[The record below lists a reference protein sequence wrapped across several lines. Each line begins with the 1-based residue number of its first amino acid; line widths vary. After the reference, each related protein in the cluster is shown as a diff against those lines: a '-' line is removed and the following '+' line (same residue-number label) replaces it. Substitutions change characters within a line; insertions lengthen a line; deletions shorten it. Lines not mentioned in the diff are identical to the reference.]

1 MKEPQTA
8 KPSLVCGAEH
18 HLWVCEVFK
27 NQSVQERSKLVI
39 ERRLCYICLRG
50 GHFTNESKFRK
61 CCSICGRKHNTLLHR
76 ESQPPSKDE
85 QNIND

>member
-8 KPSLVCGAEH
+8 KPSLVCG
-18 HLWVCEVFK
+18 
-27 NQSVQERSKLVI
+27 SVQERSKLVI

-85 QNIND
+85 QNINDKSHKTKVKKQ